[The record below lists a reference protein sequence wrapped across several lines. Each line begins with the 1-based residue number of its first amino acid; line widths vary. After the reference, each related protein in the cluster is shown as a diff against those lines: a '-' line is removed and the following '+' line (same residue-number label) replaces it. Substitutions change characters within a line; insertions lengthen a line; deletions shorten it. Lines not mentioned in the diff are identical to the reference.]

1 MPTVY
6 LKMGLSNFIN
16 IYIWDKV
23 TDFIKTFLLKG
34 VLSCTLTISTLPT
47 LILVSLTTS
56 SLPVSNTHPTLC
68 VSYTC
73 I

>member
-6 LKMGLSNFIN
+6 LKMGLSNFLN
-16 IYIWDKV
+16 IYLGQSNRFHKDI
-23 TDFIKTFLLKG
+23 FIERCSFMYSDHIYTPHSYSC
-34 VLSCTLTISTLPT
+34 LS
-47 LILVSLTTS
+47 TS